1 MPIPLLMTSR
11 IRLAG
16 PVVLTWML
24 LVAGA
29 PALAR
34 PPSDGWTL
42 ERTDSRKMA
51 LADLAAVVECRADH
65 RTTIRNHL
73 LIGEV
78 LRQDRAPLPRKYG
91 TWRVLRDEYGRTLIE
106 LPKPIKVHGVRSR
119 TLLLDTGRKSLVLPR
134 DAGERIV
141 AEQQLQAVPIPPA
154 FNRDEWHRRL
164 QQRTPSNGN
173 GLTAEQRLVLDR
185 RGSGL
190 LSIGCDY
197 MHRQRPDWVSEQAFS
212 GSAPAER
219 ERAALALLPRLM
231 SCEGTIEDR
240 NWLATVLIHRR
251 WEPLAWRHDEDGLG
265 TEWWDLPHPVDIGG
279 LSVQRLYR
287 RDRNF
292 HVILAQDSA
301 ARIANRLGAA
311 QTGARNGKAEYSI
324 DQPQRQAA
332 DGWLEQKR
340 LMLADIG
347 NGLTEQGC
355 YFREALPELGDP
367 VFDGAGGGRR

>member
-1 MPIPLLMTSR
+1 MRIPLLMTSR
-11 IRLAG
+11 IR
-16 PVVLTWML
+16 PVVVTWIL

-51 LADLAAVVECRADH
+51 LADLAAVVECRADE
-65 RTTIRNHL
+65 RTTSRNHL

-91 TWRVLRDEYGRTLIE
+91 KWRVLRDGYGLTLIE
-106 LPKPIKVHGVRSR
+106 LPKRIEVHGVRSR
-119 TLLLDTGRKSLVLPR
+119 TLLLDAERKRLVLPR

-141 AEQQLQAVPIPPA
+141 AEQQLLAVPIAPA

-164 QQRTPSNGN
+164 LQRTPDNGN

-197 MHRQRPDWVSEQAFS
+197 MHRQRPDWVSEHAFR
-212 GSAPAER
+212 GSAPAQR

-231 SCEGTIEDR
+231 SCEGTIEER
-240 NWLATVLIHRR
+240 NWLATVLVHRR

-265 TEWWDLPHPVDIGG
+265 MEWWDLPHVVDIGG

-292 HVILAQDSA
+292 HVILAQDNA
-301 ARIANRLGAA
+301 ARIANRLGAP
-311 QTGARNGKAEYSI
+311 QTGVRHGKAEYSI

-340 LMLADIG
+340 LVLADIG

-367 VFDGAGGGRR
+367 IFDGAGSARR